1 MIYVTG
7 DTHGDLRRFRRG
19 KIARLKKGDTLLI
32 CGDFGFV
39 WDGSEEEEKKLR
51 WLSKRKYTIAF
62 VDGCHENYDR
72 LDAYPEEE
80 WQGGKV
86 HRLGERV
93 VHLLRGELYKIEG
106 KTVFAFG
113 GGESKDKEIRVEQNG
128 WWEHEMPTHEELL
141 RGAKR
146 LEEADFAV
154 DYIITHIGPARGK
167 MATEDEPADNGNRLD
182 IFLSN
187 MLRKVKFERWFYG
200 ECHQDRMLST
210 RMFSLFEAVMPADA
224 DQLRRKRKR

>member
-1 MIYVTG
+1 
-7 DTHGDLRRFRRG
+7 
-19 KIARLKKGDTLLI
+19 
-32 CGDFGFV
+32 
-39 WDGSEEEEKKLR
+39 
-51 WLSKRKYTIAF
+51 
-62 VDGCHENYDR
+62 
-72 LDAYPEEE
+72 
-80 WQGGKV
+80 
-86 HRLGERV
+86 
-93 VHLLRGELYKIEG
+93 
-106 KTVFAFG
+106 
-113 GGESKDKEIRVEQNG
+113 
-128 WWEHEMPTHEELL
+128 MPTHEELL
-141 RGAKR
+141 RVAKR

-167 MATEDEPADNGNRLD
+167 MTTEDEPADNGNRLD